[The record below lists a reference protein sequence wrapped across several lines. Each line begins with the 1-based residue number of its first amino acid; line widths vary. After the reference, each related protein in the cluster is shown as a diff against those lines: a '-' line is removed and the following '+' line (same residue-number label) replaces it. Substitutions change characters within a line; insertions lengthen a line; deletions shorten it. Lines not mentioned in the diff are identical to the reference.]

1 VTNIIYIFEGRS
13 WSWSYGCWICNYFY
27 NQCQSPL
34 MLWVRTPFIARC
46 TR

>member
-34 MLWVRTPFIARC
+34 
-46 TR
+46 